1 MTFKKIGGTWK
12 MTTDNAYASIH
23 KFSGAWSHSY
33 YLDVVRNGDTVVSN
47 KQFYNLNEAKR
58 FAKETI

>member
-1 MTFKKIGGTWK
+1 MTFKKNGGTWK

-23 KFSGAWSHSY
+23 KWCGAWSHSY
-33 YLDVVRNGDTVVSN
+33 YLYVVKDGITVVDD

-58 FAKETI
+58 FAKENV